1 MKYAVTVKG
10 QTFAIEITSQEGVR
24 VGDRTHKVDL
34 QSIDA
39 ALLYSLLIDNRS
51 YEVLIEEQGAEY
63 RVLLLGELYTVQVED
78 DFRHQIPRQRQV
90 RARPSRRVAVKAPM
104 PGVAVAVPVS
114 EGQEVSTGDVLVIL
128 ESMKMENE
136 VRAPCDG
143 RVTRLRVG
151 PSDTVEKGQTLLVL
165 WQSEESPCV

>member
-10 QTFAIEITSQEGVR
+10 QTFTIEITSQDGIHI
-24 VGDRTHKVDL
+24 GDRTHKVDL

-78 DFRHQIPRQRQV
+78 DFRHQISHQRRA
-90 RARPSRRVAVKAPM
+90 RARPASRMAVKAPM
-104 PGVAVAVPVS
+104 PGVVVAVPVA
-114 EGQEVSTGDVLVIL
+114 EDQEVSAGDVLVVL

-136 VRAPCDG
+136 VRAPRDG
-143 RVTRLRVG
+143 RVNRLRVG

-165 WQSEESPCV
+165 W